1 MTGDYYVS
9 FASKFSIFSF
19 VFKTSKNNSYL
30 SIIVKRVW
38 IYCMIDV
45 YLIFYEKVS
54 IEVSIFITF
63 HATELSE
70 IGLLHIHK
78 TVVSL

>member
-1 MTGDYYVS
+1 
-9 FASKFSIFSF
+9 
-19 VFKTSKNNSYL
+19 
-30 SIIVKRVW
+30 
-38 IYCMIDV
+38 MIDV

-78 TVVSL
+78 TVVSLWSPH